1 MSGKAKP
8 VTPIRRGSL
17 QACLYLAS
25 AFFIIAGLV
34 SAAIIYAMAPGPDSA
49 EQFYGIANSPQYAQ
63 QLERIGGTGAVVL
76 AEFHQWFDSLW
87 HGKPLA
93 YTVAVLCVAVAG
105 ACFLAGYFLFFETP
119 REKDQSGD
127 PKS

>member
-1 MSGKAKP
+1 MSGKQQP
-8 VTPIRRGSL
+8 VTSMRRGSL
-17 QACLYLAS
+17 QARLYLAS
-25 AFFIIAGLV
+25 AFFVIAGLI
-34 SAAIIYAMAPGPDSA
+34 SAAIIYTTAPGPDSA
-49 EQFYGIANSPQYAQ
+49 VQFYGMANSPQYEQ

-76 AEFHQWFDSLW
+76 AEFHQWFDGLW

-93 YTVAVLCVAVAG
+93 YTVAILCAAVAS

-119 REKDQSGD
+119 QDQSDD

>member
-1 MSGKAKP
+1 MNGRERP

-17 QACLYLAS
+17 QARLYLAS
-25 AFFIIAGLV
+25 VFIVIVGLI
-34 SAAIIYAMAPGPDSA
+34 SGAIIYATAPGPNPA
-49 EQFYGIANSPQYAQ
+49 EQFYGMANSPQYQQ

-76 AEFHQWFDSLW
+76 AEFHQWVDSLW

-93 YTVAVLCVAVAG
+93 YTVVILCAAVAC
-105 ACFLAGYFLFFETP
+105 ACFLAGYCLFFETP
-119 REKDQSGD
+119 QDQGGD